1 MTRHP
6 HTFLCISSYFK
17 GEDFLIASKE
27 AGNRVYLITSL
38 KLKDEKW
45 PWDHIDDVFY
55 MEEQE
60 DGFWNMDHLIQAVAY
75 KMRSI
80 RFDRFVALDD
90 FDVEK
95 VSRLR
100 EQFRIPGM
108 GDTTSRYF
116 RDKLAMRVK
125 ARLEG
130 IPVPAFTSL
139 FNDDQINEY
148 ADMVSPPWMIKPRS
162 EASAVGIKKI
172 ETKEKLWEVLNDLGD
187 DRHRYLLEKFSPGRV
202 YHADALTHEGK
213 VVFSRISGYL
223 DTPFDVSHHG
233 GIFRSQTLDH
243 SDPDNKALTSL
254 NKKVLK
260 AFGMQYS
267 ASHTEFIKSD
277 ETGEYFFLET
287 SSRVGGA
294 HLAEMVE
301 AASGVNLWK
310 EWARLENA
318 VAKNETYTIP
328 KDKKNHAGIVISLS
342 RYEHPD
348 MSQFEDESVV
358 WKIDKPW
365 HVGMIVSTKNFE
377 EVRER
382 LDAYTERIS
391 KDFHA
396 SAPAPLKSP

>member
-1 MTRHP
+1 MNDQY
-6 HTFLCISSYFK
+6 TFLCVSSYFK
-17 GEDFLIASKE
+17 GEDFLIGSKE
-27 AGNRVYLITSL
+27 AGNRVFLITSL
-38 KLKDEKW
+38 KLKDENW

-55 MEEQE
+55 MEEEE
-60 DGFWNMDHLIQAVAY
+60 DGTWNMDHLIQAVAY

-125 ARLEG
+125 AKIEG
-130 IPVPAFTSL
+130 VPVPAFTAL
-139 FNDDQINEY
+139 FNDAQINEY
-148 ADMVSPPWMIKPRS
+148 TDSVSPPWMIKPRS

-172 ETKEKLWEVLNDLGD
+172 ENKETLWQILDELAD
-187 DRHRYLLEKFSPGRV
+187 DRHKYLLEKFSPGQV
-202 YHADALTHEGK
+202 FHGDALTYEGK

-223 DTPFDVSHHG
+223 DTPFEVAHDG
-233 GIFRSQTLDH
+233 GIFRSQTLALA
-243 SDPDNKALTSL
+243 DPDNKALTAL

-267 ASHTEFIKSD
+267 ASHTEFIKSN

-301 AASGVNLWK
+301 AASGINLWK
-310 EWARLENA
+310 EWARIENA
-318 VAKNETYTIP
+318 VAKDETYTVP
-328 KDKKNHAGIVISLS
+328 RDKKKHAGIVVSLS
-342 RYEHPD
+342 RFEHPD
-348 MSQFEDESVV
+348 MSVFNDPEVI

-365 HVGMIVSTKNFE
+365 HVGVIVATDKFDN
-377 EVRER
+377 VRTR
-382 LDAYTERIS
+382 LDEYTERIGR
-391 KDFHA
+391 DFHA
-396 SAPAPLKSP
+396 SAPAPEKSL

>member
-1 MTRHP
+1 M
-6 HTFLCISSYFK
+6 CSYFK
-17 GEDFLIASKE
+17 GQDFLIGSKN

-38 KLKDEKW
+38 KLKDEDW

-55 MEEQE
+55 MEEDE
-60 DGFWNMDHLIQAVAY
+60 DGTWNMDHLIQAVAY
-75 KMRSI
+75 QMREI

-125 ARLEG
+125 AKLEG
-130 IPVPAFTSL
+130 IPVPAFTAL
-139 FNDDQINEY
+139 FNNAQINEY
-148 ADMVSPPWMIKPRS
+148 ADTVSPPWMIKPRS

-172 ETKEKLWEVLNDLGD
+172 ENKETLWHILDELGD
-187 DRHRYLLEKFSPGRV
+187 DRHKYLLEKFSPGQV
-202 YHADALTHEGK
+202 FHADALTYEGK
-213 VVFSRISGYL
+213 VVFSRVSGYL
-223 DTPFDVSHHG
+223 DTPFEVAHGG
-233 GIFRSQTLDH
+233 GIFRSQTLAPN
-243 SDPDNKALTSL
+243 DPDNKALIAL

-260 AFGMQYS
+260 SFGMQYS
-267 ASHTEFIKSD
+267 ASHTEFIKSN

-310 EWARLENA
+310 EWALIENA
-318 VAKNETYTIP
+318 VAKDEVYTVP
-328 KDKKNHAGIVISLS
+328 KDKKNHAGIVVSLS
-342 RYEHPD
+342 RFEHPD
-348 MSQFEDESVV
+348 MSAFDDLEVV
-358 WKIDKPW
+358 WKISKPW
-365 HVGMIVSTKNFE
+365 HVGVIVTTDKFE
-377 EVRER
+377 VVRER
-382 LDAYTERIS
+382 LNEYTERIGT
-391 KDFHA
+391 DFHA
-396 SAPAPLKSP
+396 SAPAPESSL

>member
-1 MTRHP
+1 MHDQ
-6 HTFLCISSYFK
+6 HTFLCVSSYCK
-17 GEDFLIASKE
+17 GEDFLIAAKE
-27 AGNRVYLITSL
+27 AGNKVYLITSL

-45 PWDHIDDVFY
+45 PYDHIDETFY
-55 MEEQE
+55 METDE
-60 DGFWNMDHLIQAVAY
+60 DGDWNMDHLIQAVAY

-125 ARLEG
+125 AQLEG
-130 IPVPAFTSL
+130 IPVPAFTPL
-139 FNDDQINEY
+139 FNDDEINHY
-148 ADMVSPPWMIKPRS
+148 ADTVPAPWMIKPRS

-172 ETKEKLWEVLNDLGD
+172 YDKETLWNVVNELGD
-187 DRHRYLLEKFSPGRV
+187 DRHKYLIEKFSPGQV
-202 YHADALTHEGK
+202 LHADALTYEGK
-213 VVFSRISGYL
+213 VVFSRVSGYL
-223 DTPFDVSHHG
+223 DTPFEVAHGG
-233 GIFRSQTLDH
+233 GIFRSQTLALN
-243 SDPDNKALTSL
+243 DPDYKALTAL

-267 ASHTEFIKSD
+267 ASHTEFIKSN

-301 AASGVNLWK
+301 YASGVNLWK

-318 VAKNETYTIP
+318 VAKDEPYIVP
-328 KDKKNHAGIVISLS
+328 KDKKGYAGIVVSLS
-342 RYEHPD
+342 RFEHPD
-348 MSQFEDESVV
+348 MSVFNDLEVV

-365 HVGMIVSTKNFE
+365 HVGMIVATDKFDN
-377 EVRER
+377 VRAK
-382 LDAYTERIS
+382 LDEYTQRIS
-391 KDFHA
+391 TDFHA
-396 SAPAPLKSP
+396 SAPAPEKSL